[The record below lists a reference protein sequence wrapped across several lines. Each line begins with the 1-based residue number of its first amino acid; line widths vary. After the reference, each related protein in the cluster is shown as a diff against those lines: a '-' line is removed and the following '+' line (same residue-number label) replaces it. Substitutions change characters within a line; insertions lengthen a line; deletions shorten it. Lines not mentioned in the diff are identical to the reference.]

1 VEIHFLVT
9 PGHLI
14 MLDMIAKHL
23 KVIIRA
29 IAPVVNVLRIVP
41 LVQQIAM
48 ACLVMIL
55 PKLA

>member
-1 VEIHFLVT
+1 
-9 PGHLI
+9 
-14 MLDMIAKHL
+14 MIAKHL

-29 IAPVVNVLRIVP
+29 TAPVVNVLRIVP
-41 LVQQIAM
+41 LVRQIAM